1 MNLYGETPRLAP
13 DPTEARRLGSP
24 TWIAKVA
31 RAKVGEQQI
40 GGSLGSSKRRSGQV
54 LSEGRGDGLDAR
66 QIRWNFWGPARIK
79 GMASSAH
86 PLPDAPRPGLPL
98 VRVLGGGLRLVRA
111 PGRRGDWSPE
121 EVAHVLN
128 GRRAEFFSVLSRRRD
143 GAGVSPVVRQE
154 VVDEAI
160 SLVVM
165 SREPIHNERHLE
177 GRFWR
182 TVQLLLAEH
191 RNGRHSVRV
200 GSRQRV
206 DLELVTDKLPEGSE
220 PSEIVEA
227 RERIARAADFMAQ
240 LDPFEQQVVTLMAT
254 CGIGVKLAAR
264 RLGVPTPT
272 VVAAVRSADQKL
284 EKIAVIAAAGRM
296 CEYRHPAILAYAQ
309 GEPGAQ
315 REQAAKAHLAACA
328 GCRSVYLTMAREM
341 RERDYRRR
349 ASAAFLPPLAV
360 GHLSLLE
367 RLAAFVTSHRLPSGG
382 GSGERAAG
390 LLGGG
395 GIAAKA
401 AVAGTAIVVA
411 GAGVAGLTTGVRDS
425 GSHRPRRAPREHVQD
440 MHTVIETTPLAASP
454 RRPTASRA
462 AGESSPR
469 HRRGV
474 ASHLSTDARV
484 AVTNF
489 PALGGNAPTPP
500 ATASRAETS
509 PTRAINERERIL
521 KTP

>member
-1 MNLYGETPRLAP
+1 
-13 DPTEARRLGSP
+13 
-24 TWIAKVA
+24 
-31 RAKVGEQQI
+31 
-40 GGSLGSSKRRSGQV
+40 
-54 LSEGRGDGLDAR
+54 
-66 QIRWNFWGPARIK
+66 
-79 GMASSAH
+79 
-86 PLPDAPRPGLPL
+86 L

-143 GAGVSPVVRQE
+143 GAGVSSVVRQE

-165 SREPIHNERHLE
+165 SREPIHNEQHLE
-177 GRFWR
+177 GRFWK

-191 RNGRHSVRV
+191 RSGRHSVRV

-264 RLGVPTPT
+264 RLGVPTKT

-284 EKIAVIAAAGRM
+284 EKVAVIAAAGRM
-296 CEYRHPAILAYAQ
+296 CEYRHPAILAYAH
-309 GEPGAQ
+309 GEASAQ
-315 REQAAKAHLAACA
+315 REQAARAHLAACA
-328 GCRSVYLTMAREM
+328 GCRSAYVTMAREM

-367 RLAAFVTSHRLPSGG
+367 RLTAFVTSHRPPSGV
-382 GSGERAAG
+382 GSGERTAG

-411 GAGVAGLTTGVRDS
+411 GAGVVGLTAGVRDA

-440 MHTVIETTPLAASP
+440 MHPVTTLIVTTPPTASP
-454 RRPTASRA
+454 RPRAAAASRA
-462 AGESSPR
+462 RSKSSPR
-469 HRRGV
+469 HPRGV
-474 ASHLSTDARV
+474 ASHLSTEAKA

-489 PALGGNAPTPP
+489 PRLGANAPTPT
-500 ATASRAETS
+500 ATTSRAETS
-509 PTRAINERERIL
+509 SPRAVTERERIL